1 MLTSHKLLYI
11 LPDVA
16 YVTELLPTK
25 KEHTFAIHSFRQIN
39 GEFLD
44 DNEFIAD
51 NVEKLINKL
60 DADEFHLILPDFLF
74 TNTIVEV
81 AQTDETKVIEY
92 LKSKLLPELTL
103 SPTTHELKTFVLTNH
118 GGKSKVQ
125 LSALEKSL
133 MNAVSIPAKE
143 KGVKISS
150 VSPLSWTIK
159 SIVSLEPSISI
170 IQMGS
175 HAYLAQHYIGIDQAI
190 STPVSEIE
198 TLSETIKTLKGA
210 EPSIQTVYL
219 ISNSLVEEK
228 LKANLSETL
237 PLQQLASFKE
247 EESEMP
253 SYVKFCIEAGM
264 KTLSLDVFPVPR
276 FPLPEPTAETAGS
289 TDATDDEDVADD
301 TNDDLENDSDDA
313 IDNDLD
319 SDTDDSDEA
328 IIETI
333 PTPTAALSIT
343 ASLSDDDATNLDL
356 PEPDLAELDT
366 APLAATVAAAA
377 ATTAPAVTE
386 LSLDGDSSSA
396 SHSES
401 TPSSDNED
409 QPVKIKS
416 FKSESLDSDNRD
428 DDNNESGSDTTDLPE
443 KSESTSAIST
453 ITESTTSSVV
463 AASVGSATTINASE
477 TKTTTDT
484 IEKTV
489 AKPASAVIK
498 NQSGIQPMLKMLG
511 ISFLVFL
518 LTVAIGIG
526 VGRGFIYLTQERT
539 GQDTT
544 QTPVASTTPEPSPSP
559 SPLPSPE
566 PAIDAKEL
574 SVLVVNATTKA
585 GYAGQS
591 RTKLEDADFG
601 EVAAGNAKGKY
612 EAGTYVLMKT
622 ENTALIT
629 LLEETLGQS
638 LTYQADTAVED
649 PQAKYDAV
657 IVLAE

>member
-81 AQTDETKVIEY
+81 AQTDEAKVIEY
-92 LKSKLLPELTL
+92 LKSTLLPELTL
-103 SPTTHELKTFVLTNH
+103 SPATHELKTFVLTNH

-276 FPLPEPTAETAGS
+276 FPLPEPTEATAGN
-289 TDATDDEDVADD
+289 TDATDDDDDLTDETSTDDNDSEND
-301 TNDDLENDSDDA
+301 TNDEP
-313 IDNDLD
+313 DNDLD
-319 SDTDDSDEA
+319 SDTSESDNA
-328 IIETI
+328 TLETI
-333 PTPTAALSIT
+333 PTPTAAPTMST
-343 ASLSDDDATNLDL
+343 SLGDDDDTTSLDL
-356 PEPDLAELDT
+356 PAPDVAELDT
-366 APLAATVAAAA
+366 APLAAAV
-377 ATTAPAVTE
+377 TTAPTVTE
-386 LSLDGDSSSA
+386 LSLDS
-396 SHSES
+396 
-401 TPSSDNED
+401 
-409 QPVKIKS
+409 
-416 FKSESLDSDNRD
+416 D
-428 DDNNESGSDTTDLPE
+428 DDNDDGNNGKSNSEEATPTE
-443 KSESTSAIST
+443 VSESRTAIST

-463 AASVGSATTINASE
+463 AASVGSTTAINASE
-477 TKTTTDT
+477 TKKTTDT
-484 IEKTV
+484 VEKTV

-526 VGRGFIYLTQERT
+526 VGRGFIYLTQERA
-539 GQDTT
+539 GQEAT
-544 QTPVASTTPEPSPSP
+544 QTPVASTTSEPSPSP
-559 SPLPSPE
+559 SPSPSPE

>member
-25 KEHTFAIHSFRQIN
+25 KEHSFAIHSFRQIN

-44 DNEFIAD
+44 DNEFIAE

-92 LKSKLLPELTL
+92 LKSTLLPELTL
-103 SPTTHELKTFVLTNH
+103 SPSTHELKTFVLTNH

-133 MNAVSIPAKE
+133 MNPVSIPAKE

-170 IQMGS
+170 LQMGA

-190 STPVSEIE
+190 SAPVSEIE

-276 FPLPEPTAETAGS
+276 FPLPEPTEEGVKAAKAAEDEGS
-289 TDATDDEDVADD
+289 E
-301 TNDDLENDSDDA
+301 DDLENDLEDDA
-313 IDNDLD
+313 NTLD
-319 SDTDDSDEA
+319 SDSDNDAQVMDDEPM
-328 IIETI
+328 IETI
-333 PTPTAALSIT
+333 PTPTAAPTIQAEETTT
-343 ASLSDDDATNLDL
+343 ALDTDSGDADDLGL
-356 PEPDLAELDT
+356 PTPDLAEFET
-366 APLAATVAAAA
+366 APLAAAVA
-377 ATTAPAVTE
+377 TAPTVTE
-386 LSLDGDSSSA
+386 LSLDGGDDKN
-396 SHSES
+396 ES
-401 TPSSDNED
+401 TTEPTNA
-409 QPVKIKS
+409 V
-416 FKSESLDSDNRD
+416 
-428 DDNNESGSDTTDLPE
+428 
-443 KSESTSAIST
+443 ST
-453 ITESTTSSVV
+453 ITESITSS
-463 AASVGSATTINASE
+463 SVTI
-477 TKTTTDT
+477 TDT
-484 IEKTV
+484 VEKTV
-489 AKPASAVIK
+489 AKPPAAVIK

-518 LTVAIGIG
+518 LTVVIGIG
-526 VGRGFIYLTQERT
+526 VGRGFIYFTQERA

-559 SPLPSPE
+559 SPSPSPT
-566 PAIDAKEL
+566 PTVDPKEV

-591 RTKLEDADFG
+591 KTKLEDADFG

-612 EAGTYVLMKT
+612 EAGTYVLMKE

-629 LLEETLGQS
+629 LLEETVGQT
-638 LTYQADTAVED
+638 LTYQADVAVED
-649 PQAKYDAV
+649 PQSNYDAV